1 MFCKNCGAQ
10 NPEGTKFCS
19 NCGASLQE
27 PAGPSAPQQPYQQ
40 QTYQQ
45 PPYQQPAQP
54 PYQPPAQPPLRPVQG
69 RSLAVCIILTIVTC
83 GIYGLYWL
91 YMLQEDMN
99 ALTGRQDMS
108 GGMVILLSIVTCGI
122 YSYIWAWQMG
132 EKVDS
137 IKTARG
143 IPSSNSGIVYLLL
156 SIFGLGI
163 VTYSLI
169 QNEINQAV
177 GFQ

>member
-1 MFCKNCGAQ
+1 MFCKNCGVQ

-19 NCGASLQE
+19 NCGAPLEQ
-27 PAGPSAPQQPYQQ
+27 PQQQPQQPYQQ
-40 QTYQQ
+40 PYQPPYQ
-45 PPYQQPAQP
+45 PPYQQPYQQP
-54 PYQPPAQPPLRPVQG
+54 VQPPLRPVQG
-69 RSLAVCIILTIVTC
+69 RSLAVCIILSLVTC
-83 GIYGLYWL
+83 GIYGIYWL
-91 YMLQEDMN
+91 YVLQEDMN

-132 EKVDS
+132 EKVDG

-143 IPSSNSGIVYLLL
+143 IPSSNSGLVYLLL

-163 VTYSLI
+163 VTYALI
-169 QNEINQAV
+169 QNEINNAV
-177 GFQ
+177 GYR